1 MIQEQ
6 INRLVATL
14 QALTLQRINALRS
27 GNASEANQ
35 IQSVQVDIDAK
46 IHELEKQLITH
57 YVADTQRLT
66 KAAPARLSP

>member
-6 INRLVATL
+6 INRLVATH

-35 IQSVQVDIDAK
+35 IQSVQADIDAK

-57 YVADTQRLT
+57 
-66 KAAPARLSP
+66 

>member
-14 QALTLQRINALRS
+14 QALTLQRMNALRS

-35 IQSVQVDIDAK
+35 IQSVQIDIDSK
-46 IHELEKQLITH
+46 IHELQRQLI
-57 YVADTQRLT
+57 
-66 KAAPARLSP
+66 AR